1 MTAEDLRHRV
11 LAEGI
16 VTLESADW
24 ERLGGSFDEVER
36 HDTFIAGDL
45 VIARSGDVLV
55 AVERPTA
62 GKRVIRRLTDESE
75 ARAFVRDRL
84 DTYERMWDGC
94 GCKVDYYR

>member
-1 MTAEDLRHRV
+1 MTAEDLRRRV

-16 VTLESADW
+16 VTLGSAEW
-24 ERLGGSFDEVER
+24 TRVEGSFDEVER

-55 AVERPTA
+55 AVEEPMP
-62 GKRVIRRLTDESE
+62 GKRVIRRLDDESE

>member
-1 MTAEDLRHRV
+1 MTAEDLRRRV

-16 VTLESADW
+16 VTLGSAEW
-24 ERLGGSFDEVER
+24 TRVEGSFDEVER
-36 HDTFIAGDL
+36 HDTFIAGD
-45 VIARSGDVLV
+45 VLV
-55 AVERPTA
+55 AVEEPMP
-62 GKRVIRRLTDESE
+62 GKRVIRRLDDESE

>member
-1 MTAEDLRHRV
+1 MTAEDLTQRV

-16 VTLESADW
+16 VTLESAEWRQLED
-24 ERLGGSFDEVER
+24 SFDAVER

-45 VIARSGDVLV
+45 VIARSDGVLV
-55 AVERPTA
+55 AVEAPTPD
-62 GKRVIRRLTDESE
+62 KRVIRRLADEGE
-75 ARAFVRDRL
+75 ARAFVRERL